1 MVGAGT
7 PGVNEQV
14 IVPATRNDL
23 PQILEIERASFTSP
37 WPAHLFE
44 TELNRGCTRFRVLRG
59 DPHCSP
65 GPPVGY
71 IVFWLL
77 SDKIH
82 LLNLAV
88 HPKLRRQGAA
98 TVLLEDMLLSG
109 VTANVAYAH
118 LEVRAGNESAVALYE
133 GAGFVRA
140 GYRPGYYPDTGE
152 DAVTMVNWL
161 KAH

>member
-82 LLNLAV
+82 LLRLDQRGYIDREEEWIISNDEDLAGI
-88 HPKLRRQGAA
+88 KFR
-98 TVLLEDMLLSG
+98 LLHRDLF
-109 VTANVAYAH
+109 T
-118 LEVRAGNESAVALYE
+118 E
-133 GAGFVRA
+133 G
-140 GYRPGYYPDTGE
+140 GE
-152 DAVTMVNWL
+152 G
-161 KAH
+161 